1 MNFLPT
7 SATRPSNSALSWNMT
22 HKTHDQEQAFD
33 TEELGHWYLRLNG
46 FLTIRNFVVH
56 RDAAP
61 GQETDADILGIRF
74 PNREEVVDDKP
85 LADEPFFTA
94 ERKPLIVIAEVKGR
108 NRRCKLNGPWTN
120 PDRKNVNKVIKAIG
134 AFPPD
139 LVDDVSTSLYSF
151 KKFNGETWT
160 VALICFGGRRNSS
173 LHSNVHQILWEEVAR
188 FIYRR
193 YQEHRAGKSRHDQW
207 PRIGN
212 RLWSISQNCDENT
225 FVEQVVAQLR
235 TISR

>member
-1 MNFLPT
+1 M
-7 SATRPSNSALSWNMT
+7 AD
-22 HKTHDQEQAFD
+22 KTHDPEQAFD

-46 FLTIRNFVVH
+46 FLTIPNFVVH

-61 GQETDADILGIRF
+61 GQETEADILGVRF
-74 PNREEVVDDKP
+74 PNREEVVDNKS
-85 LADEPFFTA
+85 LADESFFAA
-94 ERKPLIVIAEVKGR
+94 ERKPLIVIAEVKGK

-134 AFPPD
+134 VFSPA

-151 KKFNGETWT
+151 KKFGGKTWT

-173 LHSNVHQILWEEVAR
+173 LNSNVHQILWKDVAR

-193 YQEHRAGKSRHDQW
+193 YQEHRAGKLRHDQW
-207 PRIGN
+207 PSIGN
-212 RLWSISQNCDENT
+212 SLWGISENCDENC
-225 FVEQVVAQLR
+225 FIEGVLERLR
-235 TISR
+235 NVSR